1 MLIRLLTRLRSMLQ
15 YESNILVITAVA
27 VGVLAGVGAI
37 VLEYALRVVGHGLL
51 GSEDL
56 GDVSALRI
64 AIAPAI
70 GALVAGPLI
79 ARFASEAKGHGVPE
93 VMQAVALKGGRIRGR
108 VAVVKTIASA
118 FTIGSGGSAGREGPI
133 VQIGATLGSKIAQML
148 RMSEARTRT
157 LVACGAA
164 GAIAAAFNAPL
175 AGVFFALEVI
185 LQRFTSRGF
194 ATVVLSAVTASVVWR
209 TAFGNAPVLDVPE
222 FGLRN
227 PIELLF
233 YIILG
238 IAAALVAVVFVKVL
252 YASEDRF
259 DAWRFPEGLKPFVG
273 AVGLGAVGY
282 LLVKGIG
289 SPLVYGNGIPGI
301 NLALANDLTWKVL
314 LVLLVGKL
322 VATCLTLGSGAS
334 GGVFAPSLFMGAM
347 LGGVIGQ
354 AVNAILPTATARPG
368 AYAMVGM
375 AAVFAAAAQAPI
387 SSVLIIFEMTNDY
400 RIMLPLMLAVGVA
413 TTFYTLIMDESI
425 YSLKLARRGIQ
436 LREGRE
442 THLMDRV
449 SVRSAIQDD
458 FASLPWP
465 PEPEQI
471 REVTARKGF
480 ETVVVVDDAGA
491 LVGCISHGEL
501 RSWQEDGARDITLE
515 DLLDRGAPGVLAD
528 ESLETA
534 FSRLAPRGAR
544 VAPVLEGVWSRRV
557 IGVVTRQSLLGAYWS
572 AVEDRSTRPDP
583 P

>member
-1 MLIRLLTRLRSMLQ
+1 MMIRLLTRLRSMLQ

-37 VLEYALRVVGHGLL
+37 VLEFALRIVGQGLL
-51 GSEDL
+51 GDEHLEGLSTWR
-56 GDVSALRI
+56 V

-79 ARFASEAKGHGVPE
+79 AKFANEAKGHGVPE

-133 VQIGATLGSKIAQML
+133 VQIGATLGSKIAQMM
-148 RMSEARTRT
+148 RMSEGRTRT

-227 PIELLF
+227 PVELLF
-233 YIILG
+233 YIGLG
-238 IAAALVAVVFVKVL
+238 ILAAFVAMIFVKVL

-259 DAWRFPEGLKPFVG
+259 DAWRFPDGLKPFIG
-273 AVGLGAVGY
+273 ALGLGAFGVV
-282 LLVKGIG
+282 LVKGIG

-314 LVLLVGKL
+314 LVLLAGKML
-322 VATCLTLGSGAS
+322 ATCLTLGSGAS

-354 AVNAILPTATARPG
+354 LVNAILPNATARPG

-413 TTFYTLIMDESI
+413 TTFYTLLMKESI

-449 SVRSAIQDD
+449 SVRTAIQQDYPT
-458 FASLPWP
+458 LVWP
-465 PEPEQI
+465 PTPDQV
-471 REVTARKGF
+471 RQAVAHSGF
-480 ETVVVVDDAGA
+480 ETVVVVDDAAA

-501 RSWQEDGARDITLE
+501 RLWQEEGIEGKSLE

-534 FSRLAPRGAR
+534 FSRLAPRGVR

-572 AVEDRSTRPDP
+572 AVEDRSSRPDP
-583 P
+583 S